1 MSDNLKQDIL
11 NARIT
16 AELLQTKRRKPN
28 MLTKRILVDS
38 NNIDK
43 LYTQKTYDTD
53 EPWEIRIHDD
63 AITLLSFCAEKEC
76 IETFRKILDII
87 HQRHKTVVIL
97 SPQKINLELRKR

>member
-1 MSDNLKQDIL
+1 MSDNLKQDIF

-28 MLTKRILVDS
+28 MLTKRILVAR

-43 LYTQKTYDTD
+43 LYIQKTYDTD

-63 AITLLSFCAEKEC
+63 DITLLSFCAKEEC
-76 IETFRKILDII
+76 IETFRKIRDNI
-87 HQRHKTVVIL
+87 HKRHKTVVIL
-97 SPQKINLELRKR
+97 SPQKINLELK